1 MAGVGF
7 SDGDKGDITISS
19 SGTVLTIDNDA
30 VTYAKLQNVSA
41 TDRLLGR
48 SSAGAGDV
56 EELDAATAR
65 TVLSVQP
72 TASPTFTGTVTV
84 PGLTATA
91 AILADDLTTSNSVVY
106 GFDGD
111 TNTGVGRG
119 GADILTFVTNGTE
132 RVRVKSDGEVLIG
145 STTDQGAF
153 KLQVTDS
160 AWIDNLYL
168 STTTNWGRLA
178 INHNGATT
186 FAAGWNN
193 TDTGSTGQTTLNI
206 LRNGT
211 SVGSITTTNAAT
223 AFNTSSDYRLKDDV
237 QAMDGATA
245 RLASLR
251 PVTWQWR
258 VGGVGEGFLAHELAN
273 AVPLAVTGEKD
284 AVGGDGKPI
293 WQSVDLSKL
302 VPLLVAALQES
313 NARIAALEERL
324 SHA

>member
-1 MAGVGF
+1 VYY
-7 SDGDKGDITISS
+7 DNPN
-19 SGTVLTIDNDA
+19 SGYHEWQIGGSGKMRLT
-30 VTYAKLQNVSA
+30 
-41 TDRLLGR
+41 G
-48 SSAGAGDV
+48 GG
-56 EELDAATAR
+56 EL
-65 TVLSVQP
+65 
-72 TASPTFTGTVTV
+72 
-84 PGLTATA
+84 
-91 AILADDLTTSNSVVY
+91 
-106 GFDGD
+106 
-111 TNTGVGRG
+111 
-119 GADILTFVTNGTE
+119 
-132 RVRVKSDGEVLIG
+132 LIG
-145 STTDQGAF
+145 STTDQGGF
-153 KLQVTDS
+153 NLQATGS

-168 STTTNWGRLA
+168 STITNWGRLA

-193 TDTGSTGQTTLNI
+193 TDTGSAGQTTLNI

-258 VGGVGEGFLAHELAN
+258 VGGVGEGFLAHELAD

-324 SHA
+324 NHG

>member
-1 MAGVGF
+1 
-7 SDGDKGDITISS
+7 
-19 SGTVLTIDNDA
+19 
-30 VTYAKLQNVSA
+30 
-41 TDRLLGR
+41 
-48 SSAGAGDV
+48 V